1 MNVKIRNQ
9 QAMFG
14 SNQKIIRAGTVLRV
28 ARGLLAIAVFAL
40 TTSTSSAREGVEA
53 SAADPFAG
61 TAVSGAIGVSR
72 HPQSGSY
79 PNAGLLNTIQPVEI
93 SGPVGMDIAIETATG
108 WSSLRAA
115 PLRMGLVVGRPYRR
129 SRAPQR
135 DRLRLR
141 VAGAAVSEGQE
152 LFPSICILAKL
163 QTPPGT
169 AWRFPVEILID
180 QNDIEVALAGAHVQR
195 IVYAPSDS
203 DRPDILPSSWFDVR
217 PGDDCFEVAAT
228 LGEPVAE
235 IRIGN
240 RLPAPGVVP

>member
-40 TTSTSSAREGVEA
+40 ATSTSSAREDVEA

-115 PLRMGLVVGRPYRR
+115 PLRMGLVVGRPY
-129 SRAPQR
+129 
-135 DRLRLR
+135 RLR